1 MYLAS
6 VNNKL
11 LKKQIFK
18 QSNSFFMATVFLD
31 QLNEL
36 TEKAK
41 ATIYQLIQKE
51 KEVTI
56 FEAIDYEDDV
66 WTKDIYDKVPDL
78 AFYDKAGFVE
88 YAAIKEIRFADDT
101 INVTGVFKGEN
112 YPKTITIHLN
122 EMDCQNIIALA
133 DYLLSDN
140 K

>member
-1 MYLAS
+1 
-6 VNNKL
+6 
-11 LKKQIFK
+11 
-18 QSNSFFMATVFLD
+18 MATGFLD

-41 ATIYQLIQKE
+41 ATIYQLIQKD
-51 KEVTI
+51 KEITI

-66 WTKDIYDKVPDL
+66 WTKDIYDKVPDF

-112 YPKTITIHLN
+112 YPKTITIRLN